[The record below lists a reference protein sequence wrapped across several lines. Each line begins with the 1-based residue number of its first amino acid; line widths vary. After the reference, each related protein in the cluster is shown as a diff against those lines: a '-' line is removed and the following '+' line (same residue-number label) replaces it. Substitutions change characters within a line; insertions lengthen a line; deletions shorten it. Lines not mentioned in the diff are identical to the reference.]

1 LCEYG
6 YDTPPWGIPYYRNRV
21 KHTITFLFL
30 AVLLMA
36 GCDRGTRPKLV
47 GTAAPDFTVTDSQ
60 RTVALDQFRG
70 RVVVLNFWA
79 TWCPPCVEEFPS
91 LIEMQHRMKDKV
103 TVLAISTDD
112 NEAAYRKFLVD
123 HNVDLLTVRDGA
135 QRSNRLYG
143 TFGFPETYIIDKSGV
158 IRRKFI
164 GPVDWTSAEII
175 TYLNQL

>member
-1 LCEYG
+1 M
-6 YDTPPWGIPYYRNRV
+6 R
-21 KHTITFLFL
+21 HTITILFL
-30 AVLLMA
+30 AFFFLA
-36 GCDRGTRPKLV
+36 GCDRGARPKLV

-79 TWCPPCVEEFPS
+79 TWCPPCIEEFPS

-112 NEAAYRKFLVD
+112 NEVAYRKFLAD
-123 HNVDLLTVRDGA
+123 HDVDLLTVRDGA

-143 TFGFPETYIIDKSGV
+143 TFGFPETYIIDKNGV

-164 GPVDWTSAEII
+164 GPVDWTSSDII
-175 TYLNQL
+175 SYLNQL